1 MKKIAFALLISLI
14 SVPSFSQD
22 FEKGGNYI
30 TAGFGLDP
38 WGYPK
43 GNAYGYTGNGYKRT
57 AIGPIVATY
66 ERGITDVLGIGRI
79 GVGGG
84 IAQSWYTQK
93 YTYTYSGGTYEDVY
107 RTSRTSILLRAAYH
121 FEFDIPKMDFYAGV
135 GASINIHSY
144 TDREWYQNTDPSSP
158 NFGQIYEEESKYRTV
173 GRGYFH
179 QVYAGIRYFFTP
191 AFGVYAEVGHGVYV
205 LNGGLVFHF

>member
-1 MKKIAFALLISLI
+1 MKKIILAGLLTLITSGSFA
-14 SVPSFSQD
+14 QD

-30 TAGFGLDP
+30 TLGYGLDP
-38 WGYPK
+38 WGYPS
-43 GNAYGYTGNGYKRT
+43 GNAYGVYNNYKKSV
-57 AIGPIVATY
+57 IGPIVATY

-93 YTYTYSGGTYEDVY
+93 YTYAYFNGQYEDVY
-107 RTSRTSILLRAAYH
+107 STSRTSILLRAAYH
-121 FEFDIPKMDFYAGV
+121 FEFNVPKMDVYAGL

-144 TDREWYQNTDPSSP
+144 KAKEWLVDSNPTSPTYGQVYQAESNSTRV
-158 NFGQIYEEESKYRTV
+158 GQ
-173 GRGYFH
+173 GNFH
-179 QVYAGIRYFFTP
+179 QVFVGIRYFFTP
-191 AFGVYAEVGHGVYV
+191 AFGVYAEAGHGIYA